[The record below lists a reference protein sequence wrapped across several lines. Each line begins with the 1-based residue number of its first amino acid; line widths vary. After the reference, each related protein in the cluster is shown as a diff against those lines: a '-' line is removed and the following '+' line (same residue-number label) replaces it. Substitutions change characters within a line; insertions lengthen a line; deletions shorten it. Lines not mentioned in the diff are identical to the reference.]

1 MSVKLALIVLTPV
14 MMVVTLYYT
23 LGSVREAEEFDRL
36 SPDQAKEKLAK
47 IAQKMDLNNDQ
58 HVDRVE
64 LKQWIMN
71 NFL

>member
-1 MSVKLALIVLTPV
+1 MKLALIVLTPV